1 MNMSVLDHVRLVVY
15 RFHERGLEILV
26 PEAKSCLIDTDS
38 LMVDNDRTDAIELNS
53 MIDQNGLP
61 IRIMAL
67 EGDWHD
73 IPSIRGLI
81 KSDLDLVKGKIK
93 EIVPELENC
102 VYVAIKEAFKE
113 ALPHEYA
120 ALKELKDVLMDRNI
134 ILNL

>member
-1 MNMSVLDHVRLVVY
+1 MSVLDHVRLVIY
-15 RFHERGLEILV
+15 RCHEKGLEVLM
-26 PEAKSCLIDTDS
+26 PEARSCLLEAGLTEVES
-38 LMVDNDRTDAIELNS
+38 NRQGAIELCGV
-53 MIDQNGLP
+53 DQNGMP

-81 KSDLDLVKGKIK
+81 KNDIDLVKGKIK
-93 EIVPELENC
+93 EIVPELDKC

-120 ALKELKDVLMDRNI
+120 ALKELKEVIMDRNLL
-134 ILNL
+134 LNL